1 MVVKKRILYFLFVI
15 IIFSLVGCSNKP
27 TKDDEKAK
35 INEEL
40 NYLDTK
46 IVSILNKLN
55 NISLQNYTITSE
67 EVNLGEKGGSSGKN
81 SGSDKESTQNS
92 ESEGQ
97 EKQSGSQ
104 SKLNTEQE
112 KSNITTTQMESKT
125 VLETDENDID
135 WKLIKTQIEIINE
148 AWAVI
153 VIDLSNLNVN
163 STDILD
169 FSSTLDKCIIS
180 IKDENKVD
188 SLKNAADLYA
198 IIPKLEKAISNE
210 DNIKQ
215 VKSYIINAY
224 ALVEQ
229 ENWGEVEKNII
240 EAENIFKNITSNIE
254 YMKNKEYK
262 VNKTYV
268 LIKELQNSLQ
278 YKDKKIFYIKYKD
291 LLENINT
298 L

>member
-1 MVVKKRILYFLFVI
+1 MYSPEFKEGFNGKLRIGYDIIKKDGTRYFYE
-15 IIFSLVGCSNKP
+15 IF
-27 TKDDEKAK
+27 T
-35 INEEL
+35 
-40 NYLDTK
+40 Y
-46 IVSILNKLN
+46 
-55 NISLQNYTITSE
+55 
-67 EVNLGEKGGSSGKN
+67 
-81 SGSDKESTQNS
+81 
-92 ESEGQ
+92 
-97 EKQSGSQ
+97 
-104 SKLNTEQE
+104 
-112 KSNITTTQMESKT
+112 
-125 VLETDENDID
+125 
-135 WKLIKTQIEIINE
+135 
-148 AWAVI
+148 
-153 VIDLSNLNVN
+153 DL
-163 STDILD
+163 
-169 FSSTLDKCIIS
+169 S